1 MSAGFVAL
9 LDSVIGILD
18 DVSALTKKAAA
29 KTVGVAGDDLAVSA
43 TQLAHVKAERELAV
57 VARIAAFSAVNK
69 AILIPLAV
77 LVSAVSPLILSIIL
91 VIGGLY
97 LCIEG
102 GEKVVSLIFAGRHAP
117 ASSHNVA
124 VEGGGG
130 GGEKSLIR
138 GAVKT
143 DFVLS
148 AEIIVIAM
156 GEVSTFGLGH
166 QFATL
171 LIVGAV
177 MTVGVYGIVALI
189 VKADDVGLWMMSQP
203 ASIVRRVGS
212 IIVNSMPGVMRL
224 IAVVGTA
231 AMFSVGGGILVHKM
245 DWLEISGLSDYGFL
259 SPLYSASVGLGVG
272 VLLAS
277 IWYGLRIGPKR

>member
-166 QFATL
+166 QFLTL

>member
-77 LVSAVSPLILSIIL
+77 LVSAISPLILSIIL

-117 ASSHNVA
+117 VSSHNVA
-124 VEGGGG
+124 VE

-166 QFATL
+166 QFLTL

-189 VKADDVGLWMMSQP
+189 VKADDVGLWMMSQS

>member
-277 IWYGLRIGPKR
+277 IWHGLRIGPKR